1 MSFISG
7 YEGYISLIVMFI
19 FILLAYKLLT
29 AYGLKFPSK
38 NLQFKLIEVK
48 KGNMILFRPLVKRYF
63 WGWTPFKIKQDGKTI
78 IADKVQFH
86 NKEAAERYIEFYKKI
101 KGVK

>member
-1 MSFISG
+1 MNFLSG
-7 YEGYISLIVMFI
+7 NEGYITLIIIVV
-19 FILLAYKLLT
+19 FILILYKILMF
-29 AYGLKFPSK
+29 YGLKFPSK

-48 KGNMILFRPLVKRYF
+48 KGNMILFRPLVKRFF

-86 NKEAAERYIEFYKKI
+86 NKEVAERYIEFYKKI
-101 KGVK
+101 KRTK